1 MLKFYGRFKVCS
13 IIISLP
19 FTDQSFCFGNVYRKS
34 RLLELLIKNIDFFF
48 CSNTLLQIWTSMR
61 TAQSPHLIM
70 STLAYEGERGT
81 LLSIR
86 RLVLDVIWSI
96 WKFTANFFPS
106 VLITSLVIKY
116 IKDSYFFLLVLLN
129 RF

>member
-13 IIISLP
+13 IIIFLP
-19 FTDQSFCFGNVYRKS
+19 FTDQSFCLGNVYRKS
-34 RLLELLIKNIDFFF
+34 RLLEHLIKNMDFF
-48 CSNTLLQIWTSMR
+48 CSNTWLQIWTSMR
-61 TAQSPHLIM
+61 TAESPHLIM
-70 STLAYEGERGT
+70 STLAYEGGKWT

-86 RLVLDVIWSI
+86 RLVLDVVWSI
-96 WKFTANFFPS
+96 WMFAANFFLS

-116 IKDSYFFLLVLLN
+116 INGSYFFLDVLLN